1 MTSPHS
7 IIPAALADYCE
18 AIRQSRLGWVRG
30 NAEMFEAVVKD
41 ACAIPPGTPRTVKQI
56 IESAVSDAVKEC
68 GTQVKAAERLNISV
82 GTVRNYLTAA
92 LMLVATC
99 SFAQRGTLTPVV
111 QPSSTSIAL
120 PALTT
125 APVKLS
131 LTWDLQPGVTAWRVD
146 VGASRGNWSNSFT
159 LTTNRF
165 VLTNGQCYA
174 VRSIAGGI
182 ESSGVSLWP
191 SNRIGEIWLR
201 GMGTNFTGGTNIQM
215 LCRFTN
221 KPPGHMQLWSVA
233 NITTGWE

>member
-92 LMLVATC
+92 VMLVATC
-99 SFAQRGTLTPVV
+99 SFGQRGTLTPVV
-111 QPSSTSIAL
+111 QPTISLLNLS
-120 PALTT
+120 PA
-125 APVKLS
+125 PMRSMS
-131 LTWDLQPGVTAWRVD
+131 LTWDHVAPSYRVQ
-146 VGASRGNWSNSFT
+146 VGAQRGVWTNSFSV
-159 LTTNRF
+159 LTNRF

-174 VRSIAGGI
+174 VWSVAGGA
-182 ESSGVSLWP
+182 ESLTPALWP
-191 SNRIGEIWLR
+191 SNRIGEIWL
-201 GMGTNFTGGTNIQM
+201 TDTKTNIVR
-215 LCRFTN
+215 LERFTN
-221 KPPGHMQLWSVA
+221 APPETMRLWGVA